1 MVIKG
6 KSVAG
11 AKRLAIHLQR
21 ADTNERVELKEMRGV
36 AATNLHDALRE
47 MELIASGGCPNCKK
61 PFYHASI
68 NTRADERLTPE
79 QRAQA
84 IDRLEKELGL
94 TGQPRVVVAHEKK
107 DREHCH
113 VVWSR
118 IDLDKMR
125 VISDSHN
132 YRKHELVAREL
143 EKEFG
148 HERVQ
153 GAHIERDGKPRPERT
168 PSHKEHQQAERTG
181 ISPKAARALMTEI
194 WRTTDSGA
202 SFQAALEERHWLLAR
217 GDRRDFV
224 GIDPKGGA
232 HSLSR
237 RIEGATAKDVR
248 ERFADLDPRALASV
262 AEARAAQSG
271 FAPARE
277 AGATPDRQERPTPE
291 RQKEATASRE
301 NVAAERLR
309 AATTPPK
316 QRDGQQ
322 AAKGRADKG
331 GLAGGAARA
340 AGNTIGR
347 IGGALFQ
354 ALLGETP
361 APEREKPDQGG
372 ASAGHDEA
380 VAREEEAKSKHR
392 QRQLRDFDRE
402 VPSETERDAEIERD
416 KKARDERGGRER
428 ER

>member
-1 MVIKG
+1 LIVVIKG

-11 AKRLAIHLQR
+11 AKRLATHLER
-21 ADTNERVELKEMRGV
+21 ADTNERVEIKELRGV
-36 AATNLHDALRE
+36 AGRDLHDALRE
-47 MELIASGGCPNCKK
+47 MELIASACPNCKK

-68 NTRADERLTPE
+68 NTRADERMTPE

-94 TGQPRVVVAHEKK
+94 SGQPRAVVAHEKK

-202 SFQAALEERHWLLAR
+202 GFQAALEERDWLLAR

-224 GIDPKGGA
+224 GIDPRGGT
-232 HSLSR
+232 HSLAR
-237 RIEGATAKDVR
+237 RIQGATAKDVR

-262 AEARAAQSG
+262 AEARAAQ
-271 FAPARE
+271 
-277 AGATPDRQERPTPE
+277 QERQPAAPE
-291 RQKEATASRE
+291 RRKEASASRE
-301 NVAAERLR
+301 DAAAARMG

-316 QRDGQQ
+316 ERDGQQ
-322 AAKGRADKG
+322 APRGRTDKG
-331 GLAGGAARA
+331 GFGGGAARA

-347 IGGALFQ
+347 LGDVLLQAL
-354 ALLGETP
+354 LLGETP
-361 APEREKPDQGG
+361 APREP
-372 ASAGHDEA
+372 SPGHDAA
-380 VAREEEAKSKHR
+380 VAREQEASSNHR
-392 QRQLRDFDRE
+392 QKLLRDFDRE
-402 VPSETERDAEIERD
+402 VPAGTERDAEIERD
-416 KKARDERGGRER
+416 RKAREGRDSGGRER
-428 ER
+428 TRGE